1 MLSAEVK
8 YLNATDFLEPD
19 QSHQLSTKADPE
31 KDIFVVESFRQMSVS
46 SHCFDLDHVNTA
58 SVRSL
63 RPCHCIIFDAMI
75 KSQVICC
82 AGKGYKRVKYIYIM

>member
-63 RPCHCIIFDAMI
+63 RPCHHIIFDAMI
-75 KSQVICC
+75 KKSSHLEVLCWQSISIK
-82 AGKGYKRVKYIYIM
+82 AGP